1 MIVVGVRLTEGSC
14 CVLTLS
20 RHRPLFNLTFM
31 KGGLAVA
38 KNKFWYCHVN
48 LSYKQGPVCL
58 SNHFTVIQILSR
70 IILIPVVIKAHQPVL
85 LYKDATR
92 EVVGIVFEAR
102 P

>member
-1 MIVVGVRLTEGSC
+1 MLCT
-14 CVLTLS
+14 
-20 RHRPLFNLTFM
+20 NTFETSSTVQSHFY
-31 KGGLAVA
+31 GGLAVA